1 MADVKFS
8 ELTELTTPAS
18 ADILAVVDTSASTSK
33 KLTINS
39 LFGAVPVDVRID
51 DATDTSS
58 TTTGSIQTDGG
69 IGVAKGLHVGL
80 ASNLVGAVTIGT
92 GLVPDASDGAYLGTS
107 SLEFSDIFLAD
118 GAVISLGDGGADVT
132 LTHVADTGVQVND
145 TNKIMFHDASQFI
158 QGVSATVL
166 GLGATD
172 EIDLTATA
180 IDINGTV
187 NVSGLAVLSANTT
200 IGAGAAGVDY
210 TLTFDGADNDG
221 VITWSE
227 DEDYFTVGDDILMSA
242 AEKVQFRDTAI
253 SIGSSTDGQM
263 EIAADT
269 EVQIDTTTVDL
280 NGILDVSGASTLTG
294 VVTVA
299 AGIIADAQDGA
310 YLGSASRQFS
320 DLFLA
325 DGGTITMGDN
335 AEVIITHVE
344 DSGITLSHETTGDNL
359 PVILTLESSEDAVTV
374 DEVLGQIDFKPT
386 VGSSD
391 GALVCAGIA
400 AVAEGTFS
408 DSNNAAKLSFK
419 TAASEAAAEKMALSS
434 TGILTVTSSVVPSAS
449 DGGALGSAALEWSDL
464 FLADGAV
471 ISFQDDQ
478 AVTLTSSATGLT
490 LNSTMK
496 MMFNDATQFVQGISA
511 TVLGL
516 GATDEIDLTATA
528 IDINGTVDMSGLVT
542 VQTGIVPDEQD
553 GAYLGTSS
561 LQFSDLFL
569 ADAAVI
575 AFGDNGEVTLTHV
588 HNTGL
593 LLSDDSGVGTTQ
605 LQFGDSGTFIHQ
617 SADGVLDV
625 TSDTTL
631 DLTAPTVTLTAAGAD
646 QVVKHATDAV
656 SYTHLTLPTN
666 REV

>member
-1 MADVKFS
+1 MCIRDRS
-8 ELTELTTPAS
+8 EA
-18 ADILAVVDTSASTSK
+18 AVVA
-33 KLTINS
+33 
-39 LFGAVPVDVRID
+39 
-51 DATDTSS
+51 
-58 TTTGSIQTDGG
+58 
-69 IGVAKGLHVGL
+69 
-80 ASNLVGAVTIGT
+80 
-92 GLVPDASDGAYLGTS
+92 
-107 SLEFSDIFLAD
+107 
-118 GAVISLGDGGADVT
+118 
-132 LTHVADTGVQVND
+132 
-145 TNKIMFHDASQFI
+145 
-158 QGVSATVL
+158 
-166 GLGATD
+166 
-172 EIDLTATA
+172 
-180 IDINGTV
+180 
-187 NVSGLAVLSANTT
+187 
-200 IGAGAAGVDY
+200 
-210 TLTFDGADNDG
+210 
-221 VITWSE
+221 
-227 DEDYFTVGDDILMSA
+227 
-242 AEKVQFRDTAI
+242 
-253 SIGSSTDGQM
+253 
-263 EIAADT
+263 
-269 EVQIDTTTVDL
+269 
-280 NGILDVSGASTLTG
+280 
-294 VVTVA
+294 
-299 AGIIADAQDGA
+299 
-310 YLGSASRQFS
+310 
-320 DLFLA
+320 
-325 DGGTITMGDN
+325 
-335 AEVIITHVE
+335 
-344 DSGITLSHETTGDNL
+344 
-359 PVILTLESSEDAVTV
+359 

-542 VQTGIVPDEQD
+542 VQTGIVPDAQD

-575 AFGDNGEVTLTHV
+575 AFGDDGEVTLTHV

-646 QVVKHATDAV
+646 QVVKHATDAYDLAFQQADGNEVARIHDGGTAATIETTALDLTAGAAGKGGFGFKKPVYNVTAGADDADVVLAMNHSGSIIMITGSAYDMDIKLPAIAAGDEGFHITFVITTAFSSGNDLEIMANGIGTDTNDTIYLYGSDAGTSGADVAGAV
-656 SYTHLTLPTN
+656 SYTHLTLPTSDL
-666 REV
+666 V